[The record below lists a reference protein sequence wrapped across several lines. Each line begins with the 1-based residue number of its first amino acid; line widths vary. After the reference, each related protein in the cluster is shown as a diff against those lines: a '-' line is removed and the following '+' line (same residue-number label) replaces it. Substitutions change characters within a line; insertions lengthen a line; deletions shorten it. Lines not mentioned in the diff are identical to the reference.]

1 MANRKQQQ
9 LDSITQQAAQGLSEL
24 QPPAP
29 PTGHVQGEVERIEE
43 TVKANEE
50 RASSSGLNRGENTS
64 NPPGRPRKNIT
75 IQEEGTDNTDRQK
88 GRPASSEE
96 ARSANSNERLSDS
109 TSESYWQARH
119 LKTVVNEYNKR
130 TGDNIGV
137 KKEGNTN
144 KAFDTGG
151 NKISKSKMI
160 KLIMDKN
167 KND

>member
-1 MANRKQQQ
+1 MKLNKI
-9 LDSITQQAAQGLSEL
+9 DEK
-24 QPPAP
+24 
-29 PTGHVQGEVERIEE
+29 E
-43 TVKANEE
+43 KAKEE
-50 RASSSGLNRGENTS
+50 RASGSGLDRGEDTS
-64 NPPGRPRKNIT
+64 RPRGRPPKNTT
-75 IQEEGTDNTDRQK
+75 IKEQGTDNTDRQK

-144 KAFDTGG
+144 KAFDKDG